1 MGAGE
6 TSTAELCEKSGTGEA
21 KVQGMRMRPWV
32 LAAATTAV
40 VAGCG
45 SGIIVVTPPAAP
57 AEARSLILALIKP
70 RLEVQAI
77 DLSSGVPV
85 LNVASGVK
93 KDEEVR
99 IEAHFFRDPLVDLG
113 LSPGILEGFA
123 DQREDTKLLVKGD
136 VAEGLSFSAA
146 SDAAPIW
153 APINRIAEELSG
165 YYVKFSAPPCT
176 KFTEELANLP
186 SGFATAFAVPIDD
199 RSLLVAQHSGEVFR
213 VDTSSVV
220 RVQSP
225 VARLVAGTKIG
236 DNDYWFLT
244 GDNTLMRGGFADA
257 TRTALQL
264 EYKASHFGTLLNYW
278 IAAGPGDEVY
288 TLTLDGRVLKY
299 EAGAFR
305 TLHTLPPIDAN
316 SERPGGIIWL
326 GPGDIMVAWASW
338 QEVVHIKDEVVIDED
353 INSTNA
359 FTGIANVPGL
369 GGPVAGNS
377 NGEFFLKTG
386 GAWHMLPGS
395 PTRLWPYSIRGTR
408 DGFYFGEAFGQF
420 GQYVAGFGFC
430 PTLRPSSVDIRYIM
444 PVGED
449 LYLFGD
455 NPNTPSTP
463 FVRLRAR
470 R

>member
-1 MGAGE
+1 VVE
-6 TSTAELCEKSGTGEA
+6 TSTAELCEKWVTRRTS
-21 KVQGMRMRPWV
+21 VQAMRLRTWV
-32 LAAATTAV
+32 AAAATAAV
-40 VAGCG
+40 VGCG
-45 SGIIVVTPPAAP
+45 SGIIVVTPPEAP

-77 DLSSGVPV
+77 DLTAGIPV
-85 LNVASGVK
+85 LNVATGVK
-93 KDEEVR
+93 KDDEVR
-99 IEAHFFRDPLVDLG
+99 IEAHFFRDSLVDLG
-113 LSPGILEGFA
+113 LNAGVLEGFA

-136 VAEGLSFSAA
+136 VAQGLSFSAVSGA
-146 SDAAPIW
+146 DPEW
-153 APINRIAEELSG
+153 TPLTKIATELSAFF
-165 YYVKFSAPPCT
+165 VKFTAPPCT
-176 KFTEELANLP
+176 KFTEELATLP
-186 SGFATAFAVPIDD
+186 SAFATAFAVPIDE
-199 RSLLVAQHSGEVFR
+199 RSVLVAQHSGQVFR
-213 VDTSSVV
+213 VDTSSVTA
-220 RVQSP
+220 VQSP

-244 GDNTLMRGGFADA
+244 GDNTLMRGGFTDE
-257 TRTALQL
+257 TRTALRL
-264 EYKASHFGTLLNYW
+264 AYRASHFGTLLNYW

-288 TLTLDGRVLKY
+288 TLTLDGLVLKY
-299 EAGAFR
+299 ENGAFR
-305 TLHTLPPIDAN
+305 TLHTLPPIDVN
-316 SERPGGIIWL
+316 SERPGGILWL
-326 GPGDIMVAWASW
+326 GPGDIMIAWASW
-338 QEVVHIKDEVVIDED
+338 QEVVHIKDGVVIDED

-359 FTGIANVPGL
+359 FTGIADVPGL
-369 GGPVAGNS
+369 SGPVAGNS

-395 PTRLWPYSIRGTR
+395 PTRLWPYAIRGTR

-444 PVGED
+444 PIGND

-470 R
+470 